1 VHLIVD
7 SSLFEEVLPMKIA
20 QVAPLHERVPPKLY
34 GGTERIVSYLTEE
47 LVRQGHEVTLFAS
60 GDSVT
65 KAELVR
71 CCDLALRLN
80 PAARDPLPYHIIML
94 EQVRQRAHEFDV
106 VHFHIDLLHFPL
118 IREFADRTVTTTHG
132 RLDLVDLTPFYRMF
146 PDIPL
151 VSISDDQRKP
161 IADANWV
168 GTVHHG
174 LPRDL
179 LPFRPKA
186 AGGYL
191 AFLGRISPEKRPDRA
206 IRIAA
211 EAGMP
216 LRIAAKVDKADQAY
230 WDEVIK
236 PMIDAQPN
244 VEFIGEIDEHEKAAF
259 LGNAAA
265 LLFPVDW
272 PEPFGL
278 VMIEAMACGTPVI
291 AFRCG
296 SVPEIIEHG
305 RSGLIVDTV
314 EAAVEAVGRLN
325 TLDRSGVRRCF
336 ERRFTVERMAA
347 DYLDIYR
354 SLPGVRLEAAHLRR
368 VNGAG
373 SGLHAAA

>member
-1 VHLIVD
+1 
-7 SSLFEEVLPMKIA
+7 MKIA
-20 QVAPLHERVPPKLY
+20 QVAPLYERVPPKLY

-60 GDSVT
+60 GDSIT

-80 PAARDPLPYHIIML
+80 PVVKDPLPYHIMML

-106 VHFHIDLLHFPL
+106 IHFHIDLLHFPL
-118 IREFADRTVTTTHG
+118 IRDFADRTVTTTHG
-132 RLDLVDLTPFYRMF
+132 RLDLVDLVPFYRVF

-151 VSISDDQRKP
+151 VSISNDQRKP
-161 IADANWV
+161 LPDANWI

-174 LPRDL
+174 LPKTL
-179 LPFRPKA
+179 LPFRPA
-186 AGGYL
+186 ATGGYL

-216 LRIAAKVDKADQAY
+216 LRMAAKIDKADQAY

-236 PMIDAQPN
+236 PLVDAHPN
-244 VEFIGEIDEHEKAAF
+244 VEFIGEINESEKADF
-259 LGNAAA
+259 LGEAAA

-296 SVPEIIEHG
+296 SVPEVVEHG
-305 RSGLIVDTV
+305 TSGFIVDSV
-314 EAAVEAVGRLN
+314 EEAVKAVDTLKV
-325 TLDRSGVRRCF
+325 LDRAEVRRCF
-336 ERRFTVERMAA
+336 LQRFTVERMAEH
-347 DYLDIYR
+347 YLKIYR
-354 SLPGVRLEAAHLRR
+354 SLPGVRLDAAHLRR
-368 VNGAG
+368 ANGKAA
-373 SGLHAAA
+373 SLHAIA